1 MSDGYQ
7 HLNRAGH
14 ESHRS
19 GLVSEDPDGLAEQGD
34 VGGDRFWVDGT
45 LQVNETIRRV
55 RLRHAVRCNYATFI
69 LQYGDT
75 FSFRFCKLQ
84 THTDATA
91 VVRNEN
97 SAGVFQS

>member
-7 HLNRAGH
+7 HPNRVDH

-19 GLVSEDPDGLAEQGD
+19 DPVSEDGMGLPSRAMSGAIVSGWMELCGY
-34 VGGDRFWVDGT
+34 
-45 LQVNETIRRV
+45 ETIRRA